1 MKSLYQTLFLLIS
14 IAFFTKAQEPDR
26 SFKTSTITATGKR
39 TALVIGNASYQYAS
53 PLKNPLNDANAME
66 TTLKEL
72 GFEVKKLA
80 NANRSSLKEAI
91 NQWGQTL
98 TNYDVALFFYAGHAL
113 EIDGTNFL
121 CPVNANPLNRAQVE
135 DETVTMRMVTGWMEE
150 ARTKTN
156 IILLDACRDNPFRS
170 FRSNEGGLANMSAP
184 SGTFIGFAATPGK
197 KASDGNRTNGLYTEA
212 ILKAIKT
219 PNQTIDQCFNQVNAY
234 VRQASQ
240 GTQVPFKNSSLEND
254 FYFYR
259 TLPETPKKQQV
270 NPITEPITKPISNTK
285 SGLTLKIAVGAL
297 GIGAGLYAIKLNSDW
312 NTKINAIDKA
322 QQSGDNASYQTAY
335 NDAAQFQSSQ
345 GLRNICVGVAVVA
358 VAADVFLWVR
368 KPKVTQP
375 KISLSPAKESVGL
388 ALNYKF

>member
-1 MKSLYQTLFLLIS
+1 MKSFYVTFFFL
-14 IAFFTKAQEPDR
+14 AFFALVAAAQNPVR
-26 SFKTSTITATGKR
+26 SFKTSTITGKR
-39 TALVIGNASYQYAS
+39 TALVIGNAAYQHAN

-98 TNYDVALFFYAGHAL
+98 ANYDVALFFYAGHAL

-135 DETVTMRMVTGWMEE
+135 DETITMRMVTGWMEE

-197 KASDGNRTNGLYTEA
+197 KASDGDRTNGLYTEA

-219 PNQTIDQCFNQVNAY
+219 PNQTIDQSFNQVNAY
-234 VRQASQ
+234 VRQAS
-240 GTQVPFKNSSLEND
+240 GGAQVPFKNSSLEAD
-254 FYFYR
+254 FYFVV
-259 TLPETPKKQQV
+259 TAPEPVVK
-270 NPITEPITKPISNTK
+270 TKPAAEENANVSNQVQLQKTTK
-285 SGLTLKIAVGAL
+285 TCSI
-297 GIGAGLYAIKLNSDW
+297 
-312 NTKINAIDKA
+312 
-322 QQSGDNASYQTAY
+322 
-335 NDAAQFQSSQ
+335 
-345 GLRNICVGVAVVA
+345 R
-358 VAADVFLWVR
+358 
-368 KPKVTQP
+368 
-375 KISLSPAKESVGL
+375 E
-388 ALNYKF
+388 

>member
-1 MKSLYQTLFLLIS
+1 MKSFYVTFFFL
-14 IAFFTKAQEPDR
+14 AFFALVAAAQNPVR
-26 SFKTSTITATGKR
+26 SFKTSTITGKR
-39 TALVIGNASYQYAS
+39 TALVIGNAAYQHAN

-98 TNYDVALFFYAGHAL
+98 ANYDVALFFYAGHAL

-135 DETVTMRMVTGWMEE
+135 DETITMRMVTGWMEE

-197 KASDGNRTNGLYTEA
+197 KASDGDRTNGLYTEA

-219 PNQTIDQCFNQVNAY
+219 PNQTIDQSFNQVNAY
-234 VRQASQ
+234 VRQAS
-240 GTQVPFKNSSLEND
+240 GGAQVPFKNSSLEAD
-254 FYFYR
+254 FYFVVTENANVSNQKNYEDLLNQGVEATNKNDR
-259 TLPETPKKQQV
+259 KK
-270 NPITEPITKPISNTK
+270 
-285 SGLTLKIAVGAL
+285 AVDVFKKAGAL
-297 GIGAGLYAIKLNSDW
+297 ANGFGLSDEKAGKLY
-312 NTKINAIDKA
+312 
-322 QQSGDNASYQTAY
+322 
-335 NDAAQFQSSQ
+335 
-345 GLRNICVGVAVVA
+345 
-358 VAADVFLWVR
+358 
-368 KPKVTQP
+368 
-375 KISLSPAKESVGL
+375 E
-388 ALNYKF
+388 